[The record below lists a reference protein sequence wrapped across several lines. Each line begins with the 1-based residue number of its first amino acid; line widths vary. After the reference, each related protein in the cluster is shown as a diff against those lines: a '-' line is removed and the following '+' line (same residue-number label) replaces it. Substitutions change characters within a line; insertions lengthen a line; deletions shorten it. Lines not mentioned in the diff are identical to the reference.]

1 MSSATSEATAPAVR
15 TVQARRRSGSMWRDV
30 FNRFKRNKLAIVG
43 LALVIGICILGFG
56 APIIAPEGF
65 NEQDLENILAMPSW
79 EHPLGTDYLGRDM
92 LDRIAYGTRTSL
104 VVAILTQGVALAI
117 GLPLGAVAGWRG
129 GTTDWFITRTIDIF
143 SALPWYLIAIYLISV
158 IQPGMRNI
166 VIALGI
172 ASWVGP
178 CRLIRGQFFSLRQ
191 QEFVLSATAIGA
203 SSSRIIWRHAM
214 PNALTPIIIS
224 VAMGIPAA
232 VFGEAGLSFLGLG
245 ISPPNP
251 SLGQMVQEGLAY
263 FMVFW
268 HMVLFPAGMIALIV
282 LGFTLMGD
290 GLRDAMDP
298 RQTVR

>member
-1 MSSATSEATAPAVR
+1 
-15 TVQARRRSGSMWRDV
+15 MWGDV
-30 FNRFKRNKLAIVG
+30 LNRFKRNKLAIVG
-43 LALVIGICILGFG
+43 LALVIVVCILGFG
-56 APIIAPEGF
+56 APIIAPDGY
-65 NEQDLENILAMPSW
+65 NEQYLDNILAMPSW

-92 LDRIAYGTRTSL
+92 LARVAYGTRTSL
-104 VVAILTQGVALAI
+104 IVALLTQLVALAI
-117 GLPLGAVAGWRG
+117 GLPLGAIAGWRG
-129 GTTDWFITRTIDIF
+129 GTTDWLVTRSVDIF

-172 ASWVGP
+172 ASWVRP
-178 CRLIRGQFFSLRQ
+178 CRLVRGQFFSLRQ
-191 QEFVLSATAIGA
+191 QDFVLSATAMGA
-203 SSSRIIWRHAM
+203 SSARIIRRHVM
-214 PNALTPIIIS
+214 PNSLTPIIIS
-224 VAMGIPAA
+224 VAMGIPGA

-245 ISPPNP
+245 INPPNP

-290 GLRDAMDP
+290 GLRDALDP
-298 RQTVR
+298 RQTIR